1 MSKGAPSSGIELTE
15 AEVQRLLYEYDYL
28 QRLAQLI
35 RARLDTLNM
44 LRTNLTNAREALNA
58 LKDKNEGHEL
68 LIPIGGGVY
77 IYGSLEN
84 AKSVLVD
91 LGAGYVIERSFDTAI
106 EYINTRLNEIDKSMK
121 DLVNQLN
128 QVTSKL
134 SEIEPILRKYL
145 SERRGTR

>member
-128 QVTSKL
+128 QVTGKL